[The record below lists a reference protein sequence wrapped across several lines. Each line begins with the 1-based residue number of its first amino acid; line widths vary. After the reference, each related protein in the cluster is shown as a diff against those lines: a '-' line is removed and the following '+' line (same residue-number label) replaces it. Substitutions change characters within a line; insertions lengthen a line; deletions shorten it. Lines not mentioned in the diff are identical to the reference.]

1 MRRPEE
7 LRPEELQGQ
16 LDQLTAEYAQLQE
29 HTATIENIN
38 KEGGKFIRD
47 AKASERKR
55 FTQINPLQGYDIKLA
70 QYHDNII
77 NFHGHS
83 IKEEFRRQVPQPK
96 NGAQIVT
103 EELEALN
110 RRFAQLSSVILERK
124 NIVNVLIQ
132 NWRRKQQ
139 VGQCVPN
146 SNILYGQIYWPA
158 FLTIAHHKTFHTIKM
173 FALPTH

>member
-1 MRRPEE
+1 M
-7 LRPEELQGQ
+7 LILS
-16 LDQLTAEYAQLQE
+16 
-29 HTATIENIN
+29 
-38 KEGGKFIRD
+38 FIFQ
-47 AKASERKR
+47 S
-55 FTQINPLQGYDIKLA
+55 YDIKLA

-77 NFHGHS
+77 SAHGQR
-83 IKEEFRRQVPQPK
+83 IKDEFRRQIPQPK

-139 VGQCVPN
+139 VDKLFLFELLLMVNYEVLKIELKRYFG
-146 SNILYGQIYWPA
+146 IYLIC
-158 FLTIAHHKTFHTIKM
+158 FSL
-173 FALPTH
+173 LQLNN

>member
-1 MRRPEE
+1 M
-7 LRPEELQGQ
+7 QKS
-16 LDQLTAEYAQLQE
+16 AS
-29 HTATIENIN
+29 H
-38 KEGGKFIRD
+38 FIKNYILSHPNLF
-47 AKASERKR
+47 ANLLILS
-55 FTQINPLQGYDIKLA
+55 FIFQSYDIKLA

-77 NFHGHS
+77 SAHGQR
-83 IKEEFRRQVPQPK
+83 IKDEFRRQIPQPK

-139 VGQCVPN
+139 VDKLSLFELLLK
-146 SNILYGQIYWPA
+146 SNYEVLKIELKNYFGIYLIC
-158 FLTIAHHKTFHTIKM
+158 FSLLQLNNYLKGKSQT
-173 FALPTH
+173 